1 MLFHKIK
8 YFLEIA
14 ELKSFTKAAE
24 TFNISQPA
32 LSKQM
37 KLLEEE
43 LGFPLFN
50 RSVRGVDLTDKGQ
63 SLYQDLKPLFGQ
75 IERTIHNY
83 RDHDQIR
90 FGSTPMISSYFI
102 HRHYDK
108 LVQTNFHVTTIKD
121 DSRDLLP
128 LLEADEIDAAII
140 QDEPSSSNLY
150 SKFLFRD
157 NFLAAVPLTSNLAS
171 LEEVT
176 MEQCMEKTQIIPPEG
191 SLTSQLKRIMEQKQ
205 FKGEVIETHYHAMA
219 GLVSLGLGIAY
230 LPEIMVQQ
238 IEYKGVVFLPIKG
251 QPLARDM
258 YLYAVTLPIL
268 EFLSDKLT
276 K

>member
-1 MLFHKIK
+1 MLLHKIK

-14 ELKSFTKAAE
+14 EWRSFTKAAE
-24 TFNISQPA
+24 IFYISQPA

-43 LGFPLFN
+43 LGFSLFN
-50 RSVRGVDLTDKGQ
+50 RSVRGVDLTDKGHA
-63 SLYQDLKPLFGQ
+63 LYKDLKPLFAQ
-75 IERTIHNY
+75 IERTIHHY

-108 LVQTNFHVTTIKD
+108 LIETNFNVTTIKD

-140 QDEPSSSNLY
+140 QDEPSYGNLY

-157 NFLAAVPLTSNLAS
+157 NFLAAVPLTSKLAS

-176 MEQCMEKTQIIPPEG
+176 IGQCMEETQIIPPEG
-191 SLTSQLKRIMEQKQ
+191 SLTNQLKAIMEEKK
-205 FKGEVIETHYHAMA
+205 FRGETIETQYHAMA

-230 LPEIMVQQ
+230 LPAIMVEQ

-268 EFLSDKLT
+268 EFLKGKLT
-276 K
+276 N